1 MAAVGPPIIEV
12 VPSILAGERLDR
24 FVATMLDCSRSVA
37 SALVDEGCVEIG
49 GKVATAR
56 SLRVSDGMTI
66 SVSYAPETEEA
77 TTEADPDVAFEVV
90 YEDDDLAVIDKP
102 NGLVVHPGAGT
113 PDGTLANGLVA
124 RYPEIASVGDPDRP
138 GIVHRL
144 DRGTTGLMVIART
157 PEAYVGLVDALA
169 ARTVTRTYR
178 AVVWGLPENDRG
190 VIDAAIGRSQRK
202 RTRMTVTNDGR
213 DARTH
218 YEVLARRT
226 DDPLVAFVECRL
238 ETGRT
243 HQIRVHME
251 AIGHPIVGDDVYGRP
266 RATLHFERPALHAAF
281 LAFTHPTTEA
291 PCAFEA
297 ALPSDMA
304 QLVDE
309 LFDDGDGNGDQEGDT
324 DRAPP
329 QI

>member
-202 RTRMTVTNDGR
+202 RTR
-213 DARTH
+213 
-218 YEVLARRT
+218 
-226 DDPLVAFVECRL
+226 
-238 ETGRT
+238 
-243 HQIRVHME
+243 VHME

>member
-1 MAAVGPPIIEV
+1 MGTAGPPITEV
-12 VPSILAGERLDR
+12 VPGILAGERLDR

-37 SALVDEGCVEIG
+37 SALVDDGCVEIDG
-49 GKVATAR
+49 RAATSR
-56 SLRVSDGMTI
+56 SLRIEDGMTI
-66 SVSYAPETEEA
+66 SVSYTPSTNEV
-77 TTEADPDVAFEVV
+77 TTDPDPDVAFEVV
-90 YEDDDLAVIDKP
+90 YEDDHLAVIDKP

-124 RYPEIASVGDPDRP
+124 RYPEIASVGEPDRP

-157 PEAYVGLVDALA
+157 TDAYVGLVDALA

-178 AVVWGLPENDRG
+178 AIVWGLPENDRG

-213 DARTH
+213 EARTH
-218 YEVLARRT
+218 YEVLARRS

-243 HQIRVHME
+243 HQIRVHVE

-266 RATLHFERPALHAAF
+266 RATLRFGRPALHAAF
-281 LAFTHPTTEA
+281 LAFTHPITEA
-291 PCAFEA
+291 PCSFESP
-297 ALPSDMA
+297 LPTDMA
-304 QLVDE
+304 ELVDE
-309 LFDDGDGNGDQEGDT
+309 LFTPDQ
-324 DRAPP
+324 P
-329 QI
+329 

>member
-1 MAAVGPPIIEV
+1 MADSAGVPIIET

-37 SALVDEGCVEIG
+37 SALIDEGNVAIG
-49 GKVATAR
+49 G
-56 SLRVSDGMTI
+56 RVSTSRSMRVDDGMTV
-66 SVSYAPETEEA
+66 SVTYAPETDDV
-77 TTEADPDVAFEVV
+77 TTDGDPSVVFGVV
-90 YEDDDLAVIDKP
+90 YEDDDIAVIDKP

-124 RYPEIASVGDPDRP
+124 RYPEITAVGEPDRP

-144 DRGTTGLMVIART
+144 DRGTTGLMVVARRA
-157 PEAYVGLVDALA
+157 PAYEGLVDALA

-218 YEVLARRT
+218 YEVLERRI
-226 DDPLVAFVECRL
+226 DEPAVAFVECRL

-251 AIGHPIVGDDVYGRP
+251 AIGHPIVGDEVYGRT
-266 RATLHFERPALHAAF
+266 RATLRFGRPALHAAF
-281 LAFTHPTTEA
+281 LAFTHPVTEE
-291 PCAFEA
+291 PCAFES
-297 ALPSDMA
+297 ALPADM
-304 QLVDE
+304 DE
-309 LFDDGDGNGDQEGDT
+309 LVSELFSDAN
-324 DRAPP
+324 
-329 QI
+329 